1 MVWMADTDET
11 YEANYTI
18 NNSFLKLFSMKR
30 LLLFAIVAA
39 FGLSLFAQGRTVT
52 GRVTAAE
59 DGSPIPGVTVIV
71 KETTSSGTTTGANGD
86 YSITVPPSGATLR
99 FSFVGKIPQEVTV
112 GSLNVINVVLKSS
125 TVGLDEV
132 VVVGYGTQKKSDLTG
147 ALSTVSGDKLRATVT
162 TNIDQALQGRVA
174 GVQVT
179 QNSGQ
184 PGGAASLRIRG
195 SSSITGSSEPLY
207 VIDAVPFQG
216 DGQVVAGFDWA
227 GGANG
232 QNRVN
237 PLSTINPADI
247 VNIEILKDASATA
260 IYGSRAANGVVL
272 ITTKHGH
279 AGETKVTYNGYY
291 AVQSLQ
297 KKMNMMDLPQFADY
311 QLQISKDLN
320 MTPNER
326 YLDPSLLGPGTDW
339 QNEIFRNAGI
349 QSHQLS
355 VTGGTE
361 KTTYAVSG
369 GWFKQ
374 DGIIIGSGFDRF
386 TTRMNLDSQLKKWL
400 KVGANVAYAK
410 TNETITLN
418 DGGDGVIMQALN
430 MQPDVAVKDMYGNYA
445 GPDVS
450 LGGVSYNPV
459 AEALQRNNTLARERV
474 MANVYANANLMKGLD
489 LRSEFGIDNNN
500 SLNQAFQPTFKWGAL
515 VNTENQMRSRVEK
528 NFFWIWKNYLT
539 YNVKLG
545 EAHNITAMV
554 GTEAQRSDWEGI
566 QITKKNFTSNDIQ
579 NLSQGDDKTS
589 STTGWKD
596 ASSLMS
602 YFGRFNYN
610 YSDRYLATF
619 TLRADGSSKFGP
631 NNKWGYFPS
640 GSLAWRISNEK
651 FMKNV
656 TAINNLKLRAG
667 YGLVGNQAIGTY
679 LYGSSLIT
687 VKTPF
692 GTAYRMEKISNPNL
706 KWEAT
711 AQYNLGL
718 DMSMFYGRVD
728 LSIDVYNK
736 QTRDMLLQLSIPSYL
751 GGTGWD
757 DISAPYANI
766 GKMENKGL
774 EITLLTR
781 NIMREKFS
789 WSTDFTFTLN
799 RNMVKELD
807 TENRV
812 YFGSLNWYSEF
823 QTATKTAAGL
833 PLGVF
838 YGYETEGLFAN
849 QEDIL
854 NHAVQIVDPTSIT
867 AETPKGKNLVN
878 KTTGVWIGDIKF
890 KDQNGDGVINT
901 DDQTVIGD
909 PNPKFSFGFNNSF
922 SYGPFDLSIYLAGA
936 YGYDILN
943 YSRVI
948 TEGMTSIY
956 NNQSASV
963 ADRARFALID
973 PNGSDTDPANVY
985 LANPDATLPR
995 PTTTDNNRNTRMSD
1009 RFIED
1014 GSYLRIQN
1022 ISLSYTLPKAWAQK
1036 FNMEKLRVYVNG
1048 QNLFVLSK
1056 YSGYD
1061 PEIGA
1066 FNQNSRMQ
1074 NIDMGRYPT
1083 PRMIS
1088 FGLDIEF

>member
-1 MVWMADTDET
+1 
-11 YEANYTI
+11 
-18 NNSFLKLFSMKR
+18 MKK
-30 LLLFAIVAA
+30 LLLFAIVATL
-39 FGLSLFAQGRTVT
+39 GLQVFAQQRKVT
-52 GRVTAAE
+52 GRVTVSE
-59 DGSPIPGVTVIV
+59 DGSPLPGVTVLV
-71 KETTSSGTTTGANGD
+71 KGATGSGTTTGANGD
-86 YSITVPPSGATLR
+86 YSISVAQTGATLR

-112 GSLNVINVVLKSS
+112 GSGNVINIAMKSS
-125 TVGLDEV
+125 TLGLDEV

-147 ALSTVSGDKLRATVT
+147 ALSTVTGEKLRSTVT

-216 DGQVVAGFDWA
+216 DGQYVAGFDWA

-272 ITTKHGH
+272 ITTRHGKS
-279 AGETKVTYNGYY
+279 GETKVAYNTYY

-297 KKMNMMDLPQFADY
+297 KKLGMMDLPQFADY
-311 QLQISKDLN
+311 QLQLSKDLN
-320 MTPNER
+320 ITPNER
-326 YLDPSLLGPGTDW
+326 YLDPSLLGSGTDW
-339 QNEIFRNAGI
+339 QNEIFRKAGI

-386 TTRMNLDSQLKKWL
+386 TTRMNLDSQLKNWL
-400 KVGANVAYAK
+400 KVGANISYAK
-410 TNETITLN
+410 TNEKITLN
-418 DGGDGVIMQALN
+418 DGGDGVIMQALA

-459 AEALQRNNTLARERV
+459 AAALQRNNTLARERV
-474 MANVYANANLMKGLD
+474 MANVYANVNLMKGLD
-489 LRSEFGIDNNN
+489 FRSEFGIDNNN
-500 SLNQAFQPTFKWGAL
+500 SMNKAFHPTFKWGAL
-515 VNTENQMRSRVEK
+515 VNTENQMRQREE
-528 NFFWIWKNYLT
+528 NTFFWIFKNYLT
-539 YNVKLG
+539 YNIKLG
-545 EAHNITAMV
+545 ELNNITAMV
-554 GTEAQRSDWEGI
+554 GTESQRSDWEGI

-589 STTGWKD
+589 STSGWKD
-596 ASSLMS
+596 AASLLS

-610 YSDRYLATF
+610 YADRYLATF

-631 NNKWGYFPS
+631 QNKWGYFPS
-640 GSLAWRISNEK
+640 GSFAWRMSKEK

-656 TAINNLKLRAG
+656 TAVSNLKLRAG

-679 LYGSSLIT
+679 LYGSSLVT

-711 AQYNLGL
+711 AQYNLGVDL
-718 DMSMFYGRVD
+718 SLFYSRVD
-728 LSIDVYNK
+728 LSIDLYSK
-736 QTRDMLLQLSIPSYL
+736 QTSDMLLQLSIPSYL

-757 DISAPYANI
+757 DISAPYANV
-766 GKMENKGL
+766 GKMENKGF

-781 NIMREKFS
+781 NIMREKLS
-789 WSTDFTFTLN
+789 WTTDFTFTLN

-807 TENRV
+807 SENRV

-823 QTATKTAAGL
+823 QTATKTAAGY

-838 YGYETEGLFAN
+838 WGYQTEGFFTDQA
-849 QEDIL
+849 DIL
-854 NHAVQIVDPTSIT
+854 GHAVQIVDPNSIS
-867 AETPKGKNLVN
+867 ADSPKGKNLVN
-878 KTTGVWIGDIKF
+878 KTTGVWVGDVKF
-890 KDQNGDGVINT
+890 KDLNGDGVINT
-901 DDQTVIGD
+901 DDQTIIGD
-909 PNPKFSFGFNNSF
+909 PNPKFSFGFNNTV
-922 SYGPFDLSIYLAGA
+922 SYGPFELSLYLAGS

-943 YSRVI
+943 YSRVVI
-948 TEGMTSIY
+948 EGMTSIY
-956 NNQSASV
+956 SNQSSAV
-963 ADRARFALID
+963 DNRARVGLRD
-973 PNGSDTDPANVY
+973 VNGSDLDPANVF
-985 LANPDATLPR
+985 LANPGAALPR
-995 PTTTDNNRNTRMSD
+995 PTTTDNNRNNRMSD

-1022 ISLSYTLPKAWAQK
+1022 ISLSYTLPAAWSQK
-1036 FNMEKLRVYVNG
+1036 FKLGKLRVYVNG

-1083 PRMIS
+1083 PRMVS
-1088 FGLDIEF
+1088 FGLDVEF